1 MTSEGRLLAFPN
13 VVEHRV
19 SSFQLA
25 DPAKPGHQKILA
37 LFLVDPYLRILSTA
51 NVPPQQKSWWAE
63 NIYNDEKLSSLPIE
77 VLNHIIDYVPEF
89 PISLEEAKE
98 IRLEL
103 MEERKAIRKVCKN
116 KVRDEAFSF
125 CEHQA
130 EIFISLDRSMIDY
143 FFVVIKVLKF

>member
-13 VVEHRV
+13 VVQHRV

-103 MEERKAIRKVCKN
+103 MEERKAIRKVSKN
-116 KVRDEAFSF
+116 KVRHEAFSF

-130 EIFISLDRSMIDY
+130 EIFVSLDRSMMDY
-143 FFVVIKVLKF
+143 FFVVIRVLKF

>member
-13 VVEHRV
+13 VVQHWV

-37 LFLVDPYLRILSTA
+37 LFLVDPYVRILSTA

-77 VLNHIIDYVPEF
+77 LLNHIIDDVPEF

-103 MEERKAIRKVCKN
+103 MEERKRSKKLLRTRYEMRNLAFVSTERNFLCHLI
-116 KVRDEAFSF
+116 EA
-125 CEHQA
+125 
-130 EIFISLDRSMIDY
+130 
-143 FFVVIKVLKF
+143 